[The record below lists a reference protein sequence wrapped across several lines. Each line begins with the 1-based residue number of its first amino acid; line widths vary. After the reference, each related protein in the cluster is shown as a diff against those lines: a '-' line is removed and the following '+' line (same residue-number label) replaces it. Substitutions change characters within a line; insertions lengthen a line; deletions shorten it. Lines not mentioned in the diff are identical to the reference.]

1 MPAWSGLWN
10 NVHGQNY
17 ALITAR
23 SNLMQ
28 RVAKLFAREGG
39 RADAELLTTLN
50 GAAAGGSASET
61 RKRVTAVQSTEQMN
75 LGGARVI
82 ETQTVV
88 NRATTS
94 ADETNYDNIL
104 TPDYSPTYPVDR
116 GGGGGGKTNT
126 L

>member
-10 NVHGQNY
+10 NVHAQDY
-17 ALITAR
+17 ALITSR

-50 GAAAGGSASET
+50 GATAGSTAAET
-61 RKRVTAVQSTEQMN
+61 RKRITAVLASEGVN
-75 LGGARVI
+75 LGGARAI
-82 ETQTVV
+82 EAQTVV
-88 NRATTS
+88 NRATTA

-104 TPDYSPTYPVDR
+104 TPDYSPTYPVDL

>member
-10 NVHGQNY
+10 NQHGQDY
-17 ALITAR
+17 ALITSR

-28 RVAKLFAREGG
+28 RIAKLFAREGA

-50 GAAAGGSASET
+50 GAAAGGTAAET
-61 RKRVTAVQSTEQMN
+61 RTRVTAVQADTN
-75 LGGARVI
+75 LLLGGRRI
-82 ETQTVV
+82 METQTVV
-88 NRATTS
+88 NRATTA
-94 ADETNYDNIL
+94 ADETRFDGVM
-104 TPDYSPTYPVDR
+104 TPSYAPTYPVDR

>member
-10 NVHGQNY
+10 NVHAQDY
-17 ALITAR
+17 ALITSR

-28 RVAKLFAREGG
+28 RVAKLFAREGA

-50 GAAAGGSASET
+50 GAAAGGTAAET
-61 RKRVTAVQSTEQMN
+61 RKRVIAVQSTGEMN

-88 NRATTS
+88 DRATTGT
-94 ADETNYDNIL
+94 DETKYDGIL
-104 TPDYSPTYPVDR
+104 TPDYSPTYPVDL